1 MNINI
6 SGAAEAFGGRAT
18 SASVAFNVS
27 LYGTS
32 WGIHDKT
39 VTGDGTLTCNA
50 IGNFICPTLGT
61 TTNPS
66 MSIAGLYQTQPVLVP
81 LNTPVALQI
90 QLQAGA
96 GSFDL
101 GGVASVDFGSSLD
114 FPIGVPL
121 FNLPDGYTANDSDK
135 FILHNQF
142 QPPSASGVPEPA
154 TWPVVLIVI
163 AALIWQRN
171 RRRAR
176 RAD

>member
-1 MNINI
+1 MLPIRGGASRLDYQHFDKSPHLHCVLSGPGTAILVDGMNINI

-32 WGIHDKT
+32 WGIHDLT

-50 IGNFICPTLGT
+50 IGNFICPMLGT

-114 FPIGVPL
+114 FPIVRDP
-121 FNLPDGYTANDSDK
+121 FYLPDGYTANDGHVY
-135 FILHNQF
+135 L
-142 QPPSASGVPEPA
+142 
-154 TWPVVLIVI
+154 
-163 AALIWQRN
+163 
-171 RRRAR
+171 
-176 RAD
+176 